1 MPGVHLLKWTLA
13 LVARVLLCPITACDR
28 LYWIILLEDT
38 TADPSPA
45 QRVTEDLPS
54 NAGQKSHS
62 VWNKWQNLLL
72 RAHFFSLSLSHS
84 LSLSVSPLSEAT
96 GKPLLSTKYD
106 QTHGIIGFINMPKYN
121 LVKCISGRD
130 NHLQLLRGIWN
141 KYVCMQIRNTFFMYC
156 AHAVHEST
164 LDLWQCVCIIAGLGW
179 VDLCWD
185 L

>member
-1 MPGVHLLKWTLA
+1 MNISVSSKSITMSNHSMWQALLNYPSGGYHSGSISSIESNGGPAVKRRAEITVFLKQMTESIAPG
-13 LVARVLLCPITACDR
+13 P
-28 LYWIILLEDT
+28 
-38 TADPSPA
+38 
-45 QRVTEDLPS
+45 
-54 NAGQKSHS
+54 
-62 VWNKWQNLLL
+62 
-72 RAHFFSLSLSHS
+72 FSLSRS
-84 LSLSVSPLSEAT
+84 LSFCPPPFSEAM

-156 AHAVHEST
+156 ALAVHEST